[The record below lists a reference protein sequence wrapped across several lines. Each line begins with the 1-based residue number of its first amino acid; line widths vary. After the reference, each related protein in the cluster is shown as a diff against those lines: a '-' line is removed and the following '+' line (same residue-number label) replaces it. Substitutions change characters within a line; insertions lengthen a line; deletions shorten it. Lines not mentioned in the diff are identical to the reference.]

1 MELRRCQSSDL
12 QAIIDLNEAIYAA
25 LPDKS
30 VLRHNS
36 PEMIASCLEEPNVTL
51 GIWDGSVLV
60 AIGMLYVPL
69 CLEEDHFHDLDL
81 QGDYKSANQKLF
93 LVRESYRGQGLQR
106 RLIREV
112 EKVAVAR
119 GFNLLCTT
127 VAPNNDFSI
136 NNFLKEGY
144 VYAKTE
150 EKYGGLLRNLYYKI
164 VKKVVF
170 LQPNHINKYNK
181 NNLNHYTMKKLFAIV
196 ALIAAMSFAG
206 KAQAQIVA
214 YLGYAPETFKTTN
227 TITNTFSGT
236 NFQGFFLGGAYNIEL
251 PFLSG
256 LGVAPGLQFRLNT
269 RSDNQNT
276 QTQTLIDIPILVDY
290 VIPINK
296 NITVAPFVG
305 PMLSLALSGTSKNK
319 NTDISYPWYGE
330 NGSLNR
336 FNLYGVVGA
345 EGSYA
350 NFMLFLG
357 YRFGFFDI
365 DKLDISKT
373 KANGFFVGLGYS
385 F

>member
-1 MELRRCQSSDL
+1 MELRRCQTSDL

-150 EKYGGLLRNLYYKI
+150 EKYGGLVRNLYYKF
-164 VKKVVF
+164 VNKK
-170 LQPNHINKYNK
+170 NSSI
-181 NNLNHYTMKKLFAIV
+181 FAT
-196 ALIAAMSFAG
+196 
-206 KAQAQIVA
+206 
-214 YLGYAPETFKTTN
+214 E
-227 TITNTFSGT
+227 
-236 NFQGFFLGGAYNIEL
+236 
-251 PFLSG
+251 
-256 LGVAPGLQFRLNT
+256 
-269 RSDNQNT
+269 
-276 QTQTLIDIPILVDY
+276 
-290 VIPINK
+290 
-296 NITVAPFVG
+296 
-305 PMLSLALSGTSKNK
+305 
-319 NTDISYPWYGE
+319 SY
-330 NGSLNR
+330 
-336 FNLYGVVGA
+336 
-345 EGSYA
+345 
-350 NFMLFLG
+350 
-357 YRFGFFDI
+357 
-365 DKLDISKT
+365 
-373 KANGFFVGLGYS
+373 
-385 F
+385 

>member
-1 MELRRCQSSDL
+1 
-12 QAIIDLNEAIYAA
+12 
-25 LPDKS
+25 
-30 VLRHNS
+30 
-36 PEMIASCLEEPNVTL
+36 
-51 GIWDGSVLV
+51 
-60 AIGMLYVPL
+60 
-69 CLEEDHFHDLDL
+69 
-81 QGDYKSANQKLF
+81 
-93 LVRESYRGQGLQR
+93 
-106 RLIREV
+106 
-112 EKVAVAR
+112 
-119 GFNLLCTT
+119 
-127 VAPNNDFSI
+127 
-136 NNFLKEGY
+136 
-144 VYAKTE
+144 
-150 EKYGGLLRNLYYKI
+150 
-164 VKKVVF
+164 
-170 LQPNHINKYNK
+170 
-181 NNLNHYTMKKLFAIV
+181 MKKLFAIV

-330 NGSLNR
+330 NGSLTR